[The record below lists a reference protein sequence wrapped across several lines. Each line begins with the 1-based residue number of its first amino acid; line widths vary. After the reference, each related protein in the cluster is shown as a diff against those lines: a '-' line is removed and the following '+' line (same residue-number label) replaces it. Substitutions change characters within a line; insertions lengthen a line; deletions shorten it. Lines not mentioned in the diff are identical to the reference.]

1 MLSYQ
6 HIYHAGNP
14 ADVHKHASLCIL
26 LHRLT
31 QKDKPLSY
39 LETHAGRGVYDLSSK
54 EALKTGE
61 AARGFLKMAGSE
73 RTKDHPYFELE
84 KRIEQEIGKNIPTDE
99 YGLAKYALN
108 EISQVNQQY
117 TNLEEFLKI
126 RGITKQ
132 ESDAVYDLYDT
143 LAELSRLVV
152 GLDIKNSPNSKTD
165 YNTEIANGLKNLGNK
180 VCDFYELYTV
190 AKELNG
196 NDKSLISFKG
206 AAEKLA
212 LEKSENI
219 KENEKQM

>member
-1 MLSYQ
+1 MYNDVDFDKQTSYAVFEDMLGYIENKKEKNSNKNSKIDEISVLKQFWLLENRLETLYT
-6 HIYHAGNP
+6 
-14 ADVHKHASLCIL
+14 DLCI
-26 LHRLT
+26 
-31 QKDKPLSY
+31 
-39 LETHAGRGVYDLSSK
+39 
-54 EALKTGE
+54 EA
-61 AARGFLKMAGSE
+61 
-73 RTKDHPYFELE
+73 Y
-84 KRIEQEIGKNIPTDE
+84 QEPE
-99 YGLAKYALN
+99 KYALN

>member
-1 MLSYQ
+1 MYNDVDFDKQTSYAVFEDMLGYIENKKEKNSNKNSKIDEISVLKQLWLLENRLETLY
-6 HIYHAGNP
+6 I
-14 ADVHKHASLCIL
+14 DLCI
-26 LHRLT
+26 
-31 QKDKPLSY
+31 
-39 LETHAGRGVYDLSSK
+39 
-54 EALKTGE
+54 EAYQE
-61 AARGFLKMAGSE
+61 
-73 RTKDHPYFELE
+73 PE
-84 KRIEQEIGKNIPTDE
+84 KH
-99 YGLAKYALN
+99 ALN
-108 EISQVNQQY
+108 EIKQVNQQY

-165 YNTEIANGLKNLGNK
+165 YNTEIANGLKNLGHK

>member
-1 MLSYQ
+1 MYNDVDFDKQTSYAVFEDMLGYIENKKEQNSNKNSKIDEISVLKQLWLLENRLETLY
-6 HIYHAGNP
+6 I
-14 ADVHKHASLCIL
+14 DLCI
-26 LHRLT
+26 
-31 QKDKPLSY
+31 
-39 LETHAGRGVYDLSSK
+39 
-54 EALKTGE
+54 EAYQE
-61 AARGFLKMAGSE
+61 
-73 RTKDHPYFELE
+73 PE
-84 KRIEQEIGKNIPTDE
+84 KH
-99 YGLAKYALN
+99 ALN

-165 YNTEIANGLKNLGNK
+165 YNTEIANGLKNLGHK

>member
-1 MLSYQ
+1 MYNDVDFDKQTSYAVFEDMLGYIENKKEKNSNKNSKIDEISVLKQFWLLENRLETLYT
-6 HIYHAGNP
+6 
-14 ADVHKHASLCIL
+14 DLCI
-26 LHRLT
+26 
-31 QKDKPLSY
+31 
-39 LETHAGRGVYDLSSK
+39 
-54 EALKTGE
+54 EA
-61 AARGFLKMAGSE
+61 
-73 RTKDHPYFELE
+73 Y
-84 KRIEQEIGKNIPTDE
+84 QEPE
-99 YGLAKYALN
+99 KYALN

-196 NDKSLISFKG
+196 NEKNLVSFKG

-212 LEKSENI
+212 LEKLENI

>member
-1 MLSYQ
+1 MYNDVDFDKQTSYAVFEDMLGYIENKKEQNSNKNSKIDEISVLKQFWLLENRLETLY
-6 HIYHAGNP
+6 I
-14 ADVHKHASLCIL
+14 DLCI
-26 LHRLT
+26 
-31 QKDKPLSY
+31 
-39 LETHAGRGVYDLSSK
+39 
-54 EALKTGE
+54 EAYQE
-61 AARGFLKMAGSE
+61 
-73 RTKDHPYFELE
+73 PE
-84 KRIEQEIGKNIPTDE
+84 KH
-99 YGLAKYALN
+99 ALN
-108 EISQVNQQY
+108 EIKQVNQQY

-165 YNTEIANGLKNLGNK
+165 YNTEIANGLKNLGHK

>member
-1 MLSYQ
+1 MYNDVDFDKQTSYAVFEDMLGYIENKKEKNSNKNSKIDEISVLKQFWLLENRLETLY
-6 HIYHAGNP
+6 I
-14 ADVHKHASLCIL
+14 DLCI
-26 LHRLT
+26 
-31 QKDKPLSY
+31 
-39 LETHAGRGVYDLSSK
+39 
-54 EALKTGE
+54 EAYQE
-61 AARGFLKMAGSE
+61 
-73 RTKDHPYFELE
+73 PE
-84 KRIEQEIGKNIPTDE
+84 KH
-99 YGLAKYALN
+99 ALN
-108 EISQVNQQY
+108 EIKQVNQQY

-196 NDKSLISFKG
+196 NEKNLVSFKG

>member
-1 MLSYQ
+1 MYNDVDFDKQTSYAVFEDMLGYIENKKEKNFNKNSKIDEISVLKQFWLLENRLETLYT
-6 HIYHAGNP
+6 
-14 ADVHKHASLCIL
+14 DLCI
-26 LHRLT
+26 
-31 QKDKPLSY
+31 
-39 LETHAGRGVYDLSSK
+39 
-54 EALKTGE
+54 EA
-61 AARGFLKMAGSE
+61 
-73 RTKDHPYFELE
+73 Y
-84 KRIEQEIGKNIPTDE
+84 QEPE
-99 YGLAKYALN
+99 KYALN

-196 NDKSLISFKG
+196 NEKNLVSFKG

-212 LEKSENI
+212 LEKLENI

>member
-1 MLSYQ
+1 MLGYIENKKEKNSNKNSKIDEISVLKQFWLLENRLETLYT
-6 HIYHAGNP
+6 
-14 ADVHKHASLCIL
+14 DLCI
-26 LHRLT
+26 
-31 QKDKPLSY
+31 
-39 LETHAGRGVYDLSSK
+39 
-54 EALKTGE
+54 EA
-61 AARGFLKMAGSE
+61 
-73 RTKDHPYFELE
+73 Y
-84 KRIEQEIGKNIPTDE
+84 QEPE
-99 YGLAKYALN
+99 KYALN

>member
-1 MLSYQ
+1 MYNDVDFDKQTSYAVFEDMLGYIENKKEKNSNKNSKIDEISVLKQFWLLENRLETLYT
-6 HIYHAGNP
+6 
-14 ADVHKHASLCIL
+14 DLCI
-26 LHRLT
+26 
-31 QKDKPLSY
+31 
-39 LETHAGRGVYDLSSK
+39 
-54 EALKTGE
+54 EA
-61 AARGFLKMAGSE
+61 
-73 RTKDHPYFELE
+73 Y
-84 KRIEQEIGKNIPTDE
+84 QEPE
-99 YGLAKYALN
+99 KYALN
-108 EISQVNQQY
+108 EIKQVNQQY

-165 YNTEIANGLKNLGNK
+165 YNTEIANGLKNLGHK

>member
-1 MLSYQ
+1 MYNDVDFDKQTSYAVFEDMLGYIENKKEKNSNKNSKIDEISVLKQFWLLENRLETLYT
-6 HIYHAGNP
+6 
-14 ADVHKHASLCIL
+14 DLCI
-26 LHRLT
+26 
-31 QKDKPLSY
+31 
-39 LETHAGRGVYDLSSK
+39 
-54 EALKTGE
+54 EA
-61 AARGFLKMAGSE
+61 
-73 RTKDHPYFELE
+73 Y
-84 KRIEQEIGKNIPTDE
+84 QEPE
-99 YGLAKYALN
+99 KYALN
-108 EISQVNQQY
+108 EIKQVNQQY

-165 YNTEIANGLKNLGNK
+165 YNTEIANGLKNLGHK

-196 NDKSLISFKG
+196 NDKSLVSFKG

>member
-1 MLSYQ
+1 MYNDVDFDKQTSYAVFEDMLGYIENKKEKNSNKNSKIDEISVLKQLWLLENRLETLY
-6 HIYHAGNP
+6 I
-14 ADVHKHASLCIL
+14 DLCI
-26 LHRLT
+26 
-31 QKDKPLSY
+31 
-39 LETHAGRGVYDLSSK
+39 
-54 EALKTGE
+54 EAYQE
-61 AARGFLKMAGSE
+61 
-73 RTKDHPYFELE
+73 PE
-84 KRIEQEIGKNIPTDE
+84 KH
-99 YGLAKYALN
+99 ALN

-165 YNTEIANGLKNLGNK
+165 YNTEIANGLKNLGHK

>member
-1 MLSYQ
+1 MYNDVDFDKQTSYAVFEDMLGYIENKKEKNSNKNSKIDEISVLKQFWLLENRLETLYT
-6 HIYHAGNP
+6 
-14 ADVHKHASLCIL
+14 DLCI
-26 LHRLT
+26 
-31 QKDKPLSY
+31 
-39 LETHAGRGVYDLSSK
+39 
-54 EALKTGE
+54 EA
-61 AARGFLKMAGSE
+61 
-73 RTKDHPYFELE
+73 Y
-84 KRIEQEIGKNIPTDE
+84 QEPE
-99 YGLAKYALN
+99 KYALN

-180 VCDFYELYTV
+180 VCDFYELYIV

>member
-1 MLSYQ
+1 MYNDVDFDKQTSYAVFEDMLGYIENKKEKNSNKNSKIDEISVLKQFWLLENRLETLYT
-6 HIYHAGNP
+6 
-14 ADVHKHASLCIL
+14 DLCI
-26 LHRLT
+26 
-31 QKDKPLSY
+31 
-39 LETHAGRGVYDLSSK
+39 
-54 EALKTGE
+54 EA
-61 AARGFLKMAGSE
+61 
-73 RTKDHPYFELE
+73 Y
-84 KRIEQEIGKNIPTDE
+84 QEPE
-99 YGLAKYALN
+99 KYALN

-152 GLDIKNSPNSKTD
+152 GLDIKNSPDSKTD
-165 YNTEIANGLKNLGNK
+165 YNTEIANGFKNLGNK

-196 NDKSLISFKG
+196 NDKSLVSFKG

>member
-1 MLSYQ
+1 MYNDVDFDKQTSYAVFEDMLGYIENKKEKNSNKNSKIDEISVLKQLWLLENRLETLY
-6 HIYHAGNP
+6 I
-14 ADVHKHASLCIL
+14 DLCI
-26 LHRLT
+26 
-31 QKDKPLSY
+31 
-39 LETHAGRGVYDLSSK
+39 
-54 EALKTGE
+54 EAYQE
-61 AARGFLKMAGSE
+61 
-73 RTKDHPYFELE
+73 PE
-84 KRIEQEIGKNIPTDE
+84 KH
-99 YGLAKYALN
+99 ALN